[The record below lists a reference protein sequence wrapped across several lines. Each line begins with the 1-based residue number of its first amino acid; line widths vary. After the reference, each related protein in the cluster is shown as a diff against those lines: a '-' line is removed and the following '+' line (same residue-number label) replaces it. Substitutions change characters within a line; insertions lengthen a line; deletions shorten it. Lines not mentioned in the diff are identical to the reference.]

1 MNVRHRE
8 KWSRFVNDFNQANSI
23 VDTIEAAGGAR
34 RAWVKPSV
42 RRMIAGDAENGL
54 TNTRSD
60 SLTGFSK
67 S

>member
-1 MNVRHRE
+1 MN
-8 KWSRFVNDFNQANSI
+8 D
-23 VDTIEAAGGAR
+23 VDQPSGELEMAEVASSTR
-34 RAWVKPSV
+34 RPWMKPSV
-42 RRMIAGDAENGL
+42 RRMVAGDAENGL